1 MRVRLFS
8 GCDVVSAMAAVRASF
23 GEDAL
28 IVETRY
34 VPSGVE
40 ILASVE
46 RHDDEV
52 APLQVPDVLRKQ
64 DNERR
69 VLLRWHGIGDELAS
83 RLSEGELA
91 QACARNIA
99 FGRLCLEPNA
109 PPLLFAGEPGAGKS
123 MSLIKVATRLVMTG
137 ATPLVISADG
147 RKAGATEQ
155 LAAMTRLLGLT
166 LIVAD
171 EPRTLVRALKRRLNG
186 APVLIDGPGMI
197 VGDPHDEASLR
208 AMLDAVTAELI
219 LVVPGGLDPGETIDI
234 ASYHAALGA
243 RRLIVTRLDV
253 ARRIGGLV
261 EAAWHSR
268 LILTEAGVG
277 PSVVDGLEPLTAHS
291 LAERLQQQRVPPR
304 QRQEPS
310 SVTRDF
316 MHGSV

>member
-1 MRVRLFS
+1 MKVRLFS

-34 VPSGVE
+34 VPNGVE
-40 ILASVE
+40 IVASIE
-46 RHDDEV
+46 RLDDEV
-52 APLQVPDVLRKQ
+52 APLQFPALLVEQ
-64 DNERR
+64 DDERR
-69 VLLRWHGIGDELAS
+69 RLLRWHGIGDELAS
-83 RLSEGELA
+83 RLCEGELA

-99 FGRLCLEPNA
+99 FGRLCLEPHA

-123 MSLIKVATRLVMTG
+123 LSLIKVATRLVMAG

-166 LIVAD
+166 MIVAD
-171 EPRTLVRALKRRLNG
+171 EPRTLTRAIKRRLNG

-208 AMLDAVTAELI
+208 AMLDAVAAELI
-219 LVVPGGLDPGETIDI
+219 LVVPGGLDPAETVDI
-234 ASYHAALGA
+234 ASYHATLGA

-253 ARRIGGLV
+253 ARRVGGLV
-261 EAAWHSR
+261 QAAWQSR
-268 LILTEAGVG
+268 LILTEAGIG
-277 PSVVDGLEPLTAHS
+277 PSVVDGLEPLTARS
-291 LAERLQQQRVPPR
+291 LAERLQQQRVDRR
-304 QRQEPS
+304 QREGLKA
-310 SVTRDF
+310 VARDIIN
-316 MHGSV
+316 GSI